1 MAFCELGTTT
11 YNCLTDLF
19 DAIVSSVAPLKKSMI
34 YYWLLFCLPVVGL
47 LSPVY
52 LSPRL
57 RLVVYSSF
65 VMLIVLFIGFRHQ
78 IGGDWANYLEQF
90 NRIHDE
96 GIRNALNRR
105 SIGYGLVNWISAQ
118 IGWGIYGVNV
128 ICGTVFVSG
137 LTLFCNRQ
145 PVPWLAWIIA
155 LPYLVVVVG
164 MGYTAQS
171 VAVGLILYGFVLLE
185 DRRRWGFVVAVG
197 LASVFHKTSIA
208 LLPLMLFTVNLD
220 QVRIIVKLVLKRPL
234 PTLIPVALSGLV
246 IIYIL
251 WRIFYDD
258 FQILMEYYVE
268 RTQWDS
274 HGAFVRLAMNAVP
287 GAALLLFA
295 KKFSNEFRVN
305 PHWYVIASIAVVSP
319 FFAFIATTAF
329 DRVAIYFMVIQIY
342 VWSRIP
348 MIFQNRDASAAITI
362 GIILVYGLV
371 FWVWLNYAN
380 HSYNW
385 VPYTSILPMFNWIPY
400 SIPAF

>member
-1 MAFCELGTTT
+1 MRISTITLNSIEVRTILIINYHPLQWPFVSWERQ
-11 YNCLTDLF
+11 LTIALQISSAPLF
-19 DAIVSSVAPLKKSMI
+19 QALAPLKKSMI

-57 RLVVYSSF
+57 RLVAYSSY
-65 VMLIVLFIGFRHQ
+65 VMLIVLFIGFRYQ

-96 GIRNALNRR
+96 GIRVALNRR

-128 ICGTVFVSG
+128 ICGIVFVSG

-145 PVPWLAWIIA
+145 PVPWLSWIIA

-197 LASVFHKTSIA
+197 SASVFHKTSIA
-208 LLPLMLFTVNLD
+208 LLPLLLFTVNLD

-234 PTLIPVALSGLV
+234 PTLISVALSGLA

-258 FQILMEYYVE
+258 FQILMEYYVV
-268 RTQWDS
+268 RTQWES
-274 HGAFVRLAMNAVP
+274 HGAFCETRNERCSRRRTIVVRQ
-287 GAALLLFA
+287 
-295 KKFSNEFRVN
+295 K
-305 PHWYVIASIAVVSP
+305 I
-319 FFAFIATTAF
+319 
-329 DRVAIYFMVIQIY
+329 
-342 VWSRIP
+342 
-348 MIFQNRDASAAITI
+348 
-362 GIILVYGLV
+362 
-371 FWVWLNYAN
+371 
-380 HSYNW
+380 
-385 VPYTSILPMFNWIPY
+385 
-400 SIPAF
+400 